1 MKNRILNTFLL
12 LGFVVVLFSGCT
24 MTNHS
29 MREPNAHMQWH
40 KADFSY
46 SGQVSAE
53 ASTTKILMIDWQRL
67 FKKESGTIAGGM
79 TSIVDISSLPV
90 IGQVLYDRTSSYALY
105 KLMQDNPGYD
115 VIFYPQYEV
124 TNKYPSIFRVF
135 FQKTDVKVT
144 ARLAKIN

>member
-1 MKNRILNTFLL
+1 MFFRMA
-12 LGFVVVLFSGCT
+12 FVATLATGCT
-24 MTNHS
+24 LTSHS
-29 MREPNAHMQWH
+29 MREPLAAMQWH

-53 ASTTKILMIDWQRL
+53 ASTTRILMIDWKRL
-67 FKKESGTIAGGM
+67 FKKETGNVSGAE
-79 TSIVDISSLPV
+79 SLFDLASLPV
-90 IGQVLYDRTSSYALY
+90 IGSVLYDRTSNYALY

-124 TNKYPSIFRVF
+124 TNKYPSILRVF
-135 FQKTDVKVT
+135 YQQTQVKVT